1 MATRKGAVAKHS
13 PSHSSAV
20 PAPSE
25 MGPLAQ
31 RSAVKASLIEKDSL
45 RPEGDVSKRQREDGW
60 HRVSDDG
67 RSCAT
72 APFLFIMEN
81 DKINVSQ
88 LKLLL

>member
-1 MATRKGAVAKHS
+1 MVTRKGAVAKHS

-45 RPEGDVSKRQREDGW
+45 RPEGDVSKRQREDGGIASAMTEG
-60 HRVSDDG
+60 VMQQL
-67 RSCAT
+67 
-72 APFLFIMEN
+72 LFYFIW
-81 DKINVSQ
+81 I
-88 LKLLL
+88 